1 MGKKEKGVK
10 KRSTGGSEMTD
21 KQKKFAAL
29 APPRDKITYADKIA
43 GATGKVKKARGGGY
57 GGGGGGDEVLAA
69 RRCKGGGIAI
79 KGTDFKVLDMS
90 TNISSPLGIVF
101 GGADIVN
108 VVELG
113 TAVTVCVPVYP
124 LPFGELIVQHGS
136 IPEVSATVK
145 VVIKVTIPVVHEY
158 DVNAVELTI
167 QKI

>member
-1 MGKKEKGVK
+1 MKNTRVKELLEKIATETDQDKLDILRFDLMEAMGQKDKGVK

-79 KGTDFKVLDMS
+79 KGTDFK
-90 TNISSPLGIVF
+90 GI
-101 GGADIVN
+101 
-108 VVELG
+108 L
-113 TAVTVCVPVYP
+113 
-124 LPFGELIVQHGS
+124 
-136 IPEVSATVK
+136 
-145 VVIKVTIPVVHEY
+145 
-158 DVNAVELTI
+158 
-167 QKI
+167 